1 MNELTTKIMINE
13 LKKLV
18 RNQCEIEHLLGKKNY
33 FPGRR
38 WVLRKQ
44 WTNFELKIIEL
55 ETSIT
60 NAI

>member
-1 MNELTTKIMINE
+1 MNELTTKVMINE

-18 RNQCEIEHLLGKKNY
+18 RTQCEIEHLLGKKNY